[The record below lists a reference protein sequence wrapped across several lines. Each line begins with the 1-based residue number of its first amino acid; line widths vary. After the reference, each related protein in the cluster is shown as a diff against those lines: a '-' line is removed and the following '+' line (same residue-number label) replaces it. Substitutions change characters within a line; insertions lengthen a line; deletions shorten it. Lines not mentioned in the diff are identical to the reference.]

1 MRKASERRWQ
11 LRSSSL
17 ICEAPTG
24 MATWGDTR
32 YNLTLSPWEGSI
44 IHLLRGGSGGR
55 KSKYTQQAV
64 RATRGKRNWPFSHG
78 EVYLFFSKPQ
88 APKHTSS
95 SEVPAMTTGR
105 GPALSGPHPTGYA
118 PPRPAPPAWVSQAGL
133 PFHMPAAGPQP
144 PHPEAQPH
152 LPSHSTAVPLSPS
165 QGRKLCTLTL
175 KLDPCNYLSILVC
188 PVLLYHFF

>member
-32 YNLTLSPWEGSI
+32 YNLTLSPWEGNI

-105 GPALSGPHPTGYA
+105 GPASSGPHPTGYA
-118 PPRPAPPAWVSQAGL
+118 PPPRPTGLGQPSRAAIPLACCRTPA
-133 PFHMPAAGPQP
+133 
-144 PHPEAQPH
+144 
-152 LPSHSTAVPLSPS
+152 SPS
-165 QGRKLCTLTL
+165 RSAATLAFPLQCCASKPKPGKKAVYT
-175 KLDPCNYLSILVC
+175 DT
-188 PVLLYHFF
+188 